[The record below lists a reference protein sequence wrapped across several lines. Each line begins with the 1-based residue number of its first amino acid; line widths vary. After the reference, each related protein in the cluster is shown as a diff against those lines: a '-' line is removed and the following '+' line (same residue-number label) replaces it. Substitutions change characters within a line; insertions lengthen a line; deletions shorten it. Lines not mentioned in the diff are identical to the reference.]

1 FGLLDARDGDRGAR
15 ALATTLD
22 RGTVR
27 ALLGQLLSVKGAR
40 FEVQTPAAVVVGRG
54 ASMAI
59 WVEERPAAIE
69 MPSDPLAP
77 IPPPTA
83 IPVTTGVANI
93 GTNGRVTLSAAGQTI
108 VIPPGQYAIVGEGRT
123 PTPQAYGPSAGILGI
138 IAATEFKE
146 RPHLGSARD
155 TLQAIAGSDAA
166 VIADAPRSLPQET
179 RERLDPFPAIIP
191 GTPTPSVPTT
201 PPAAISRAGAC
212 AASATSTAARS
223 AKSAATA
230 TDAATS
236 SAVTA
241 TSATGAIATT
251 TACAVA

>member
-108 VIPPGQYAIVGEGRT
+108 VIPPGQYAVVGEGRT
-123 PTPQAYGPSAGILGI
+123 PAPQPYGPSAGILGI

-155 TLQAIAGSDAA
+155 TLKAIAGSEAA
-166 VIADAPRSLPQET
+166 ITADAPRSLPQET
-179 RERLDPFPAIIP
+179 RERLDPFLAIIP

-201 PPAAISRAGAC
+201 PPAVISG
-212 AASATSTAARS
+212 
-223 AKSAATA
+223 AATLQSVQQTPPPPPPPA
-230 TDAATS
+230 NPTS
-236 SAVTA
+236 PPAPPHSPPAPPPA
-241 TSATGAIATT
+241 PPPA
-251 TACAVA
+251 